1 MRIKFIIFLVIYFV
15 TFSIKAQLDDDIKKC
30 SLIKDQKDRL
40 VCFDSLAKSLNE
52 SSKTEIESPIKEI
65 TIIKEQAPVI
75 KEEDAVEEI
84 PLKTSKEIIEDQRE
98 IISSLKKRITGIS
111 KARERDS
118 ESSSFSAKLISVE
131 YRSYKFRFELDNGQV
146 WQLTDTGSR
155 AKLKKGQKVMMEP
168 GSMGSFFLT
177 NSKGRFRT
185 KRIK

>member
-1 MRIKFIIFLVIYFV
+1 MRIKFIIFLIIYFV

-84 PLKTSKEIIEDQRE
+84 NRKDNLETIKDYQIEINRTEEKPIP
-98 IISSLKKRITGIS
+98 SIS
-111 KARERDS
+111 K
-118 ESSSFSAKLISVE
+118 
-131 YRSYKFRFELDNGQV
+131 
-146 WQLTDTGSR
+146 TDFNTTTLFIDVILAGF
-155 AKLKKGQKVMMEP
+155 VYI
-168 GSMGSFFLT
+168 FIIIIVFV
-177 NSKGRFRT
+177 
-185 KRIK
+185 I